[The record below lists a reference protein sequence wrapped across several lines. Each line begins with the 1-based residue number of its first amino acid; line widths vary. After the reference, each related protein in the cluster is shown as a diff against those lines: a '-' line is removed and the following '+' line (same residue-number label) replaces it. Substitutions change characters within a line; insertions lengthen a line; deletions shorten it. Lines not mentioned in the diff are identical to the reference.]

1 MLKKEMEEINKAKV
15 ERVKRLHECT
25 EEFANGLK
33 RQSLDIESFMERVS
47 LSEEQFK
54 LMKE

>member
-1 MLKKEMEEINKAKV
+1 MKKEMEEMNKAKA

-47 LSEEQFK
+47 LSAEQFK